1 VFGFVLQAQLG
12 VCVGV
17 MGCIQSSD
25 AIEDWESS
33 TYGGGGS
40 AANGE
45 VYVFVPGFRAPKNVE
60 LAAHLLLQQQASS
73 SSISPEL
80 ATRLVSLRSRISHL
94 AAKPDRS
101 SSHKS
106 RHADDEQ
113 GNRFINI
120 SSSDPPS
127 NSDFSWEFSHGFFL
141 LGNLHCFFFFF
152 C

>member
-1 VFGFVLQAQLG
+1 
-12 VCVGV
+12 

-33 TYGGGGS
+33 TYGGGGGGGS

-60 LAAHLLLQQQASS
+60 LAAHQQQASS

-106 RHADDEQ
+106 RHADDGQ
-113 GNRFINI
+113 GSRFIII

-127 NSDFSWEFSHGFFL
+127 NSDISWEFSHGFFL
-141 LGNLHCFFFFF
+141 LDNLHCFFFAELEEDS
-152 C
+152 

>member
-1 VFGFVLQAQLG
+1 MCLGLFCKPKLG

-33 TYGGGGS
+33 TYGGGGGGGS

-106 RHADDEQ
+106 KHADDEQ
-113 GNRFINI
+113 GNR
-120 SSSDPPS
+120 
-127 NSDFSWEFSHGFFL
+127 
-141 LGNLHCFFFFF
+141 
-152 C
+152 

>member
-1 VFGFVLQAQLG
+1 M
-12 VCVGV
+12 GV

-33 TYGGGGS
+33 TYGRGGGGGGGS
-40 AANGE
+40 APNGE

-60 LAAHLLLQQQASS
+60 LTAHLLLQQQASS

-113 GNRFINI
+113 GNRFIIN
-120 SSSDPPS
+120 SSSHPPS

-141 LGNLHCFFFFF
+141 LDNLHCFFLLNSKKIHD
-152 C
+152 